1 MGESHGL
8 SICLKR
14 NAPFLPRLEAR
25 GHPGAASMKSERS
38 GFLKAYIEASLQSEV
53 IISTSRLT
61 KAYGKLVAVNDL
73 HLRVMRGDVFGFL
86 GPNGAGKSTTIRMLL
101 GLVRPTAGH
110 AVIFGMDTAYQMP
123 AILQHVGAIVE
134 TPVFYPYL
142 SAIDNL
148 SVVAAASG
156 MVSGR
161 ANARRLE
168 EVLELVELSAQATM
182 EYRKYSLGMKQ
193 RLGIAAALLTD
204 PELVLL
210 DEPTTGLDPAG
221 MVEIRQL
228 IQRLKALGKT
238 IFLSS
243 HLLNEVQQVCNRVAI
258 LRKGN
263 LIKQGNVYELLRGQE
278 QVVVRLRD
286 ADELERARVVLETAR
301 LGGADWIGALHTER
315 GLHGQE
321 VLHIDAPGSHTAEV
335 NRLLA
340 RDEIFA
346 AELRPYEG
354 SLEEV
359 YLQLTTPA
367 VVSGEHL
374 GMAALAGEPARTFE
388 QGMPAGRGMSGVPG
402 QGTGGG
408 E

>member
-1 MGESHGL
+1 
-8 SICLKR
+8 
-14 NAPFLPRLEAR
+14 
-25 GHPGAASMKSERS
+25 
-38 GFLKAYIEASLQSEV
+38 LKAYIEASLQSEV

-73 HLRVMRGDVFGFL
+73 HLQVMRGDVFGFL

-101 GLVRPTAGH
+101 GLIRPTAGH

-123 AILQHVGAIVE
+123 SILLHVGAIVE
-134 TPVFYPYL
+134 MPVFYPYL
-142 SAIDNL
+142 SGIDNL

-161 ANARRLE
+161 ANRRRIE
-168 EVLELVELSAQATM
+168 EVLDLVELKAQARM
-182 EYRKYSLGMKQ
+182 DYHKYSLGMKQ

-210 DEPTTGLDPAG
+210 DEPTNGLDPAG
-221 MVEIRQL
+221 MYEIRQL

-238 IFLSS
+238 IFISS

-258 LRKGN
+258 LQKGN
-263 LIKQGNVYELLRGQE
+263 LIKQGNVGELLRGQE
-278 QVVVRLRD
+278 QVLVCLRT
-286 ADELERARVVLETAR
+286 ADELERATQVLEQARSGGANWLGIVHREKNR
-301 LGGADWIGALHTER
+301 LG
-315 GLHGQE
+315 QE
-321 VLHIDAPGSHTAEV
+321 TLRIDAPKTHSAEI
-335 NRLLA
+335 NRLLGQS
-340 RDEIFA
+340 EIFA
-346 AELRPYEG
+346 SELHPYEG

-367 VVSGEHL
+367 VVSGEHP
-374 GMAALAGEPARTFE
+374 GMAALVGGSEVPEALPAARDDL
-388 QGMPAGRGMSGVPG
+388 ASLSG
-402 QGTGGG
+402 QGKGGG